1 MYTSKL
7 KKVNGKLIQPDKNK
21 ILYEQFVKS
30 LPEGVEVE
38 MFMNIVTDNGSLA
51 QISKV
56 HTCIRILAQEAGYTF
71 EEMKLLVKQ
80 RSGLCLVFT
89 ENKLDQ
95 EICKSFGECTKDELS
110 MAIQACI
117 EIGEIYNINLE

>member
-7 KKVNGKLIQPDKNK
+7 KKVNGKLTQPDKNK
-21 ILYEQFVKS
+21 ILFEQFVKS

-56 HTCIRILAQEAGYTF
+56 HTCIRILAQESGYTF
-71 EEMKLLVKQ
+71 EEMKLLIKQ
-80 RSGLCLVFT
+80 RSGLCIVFT
-89 ENKLDQ
+89 EGEISQ
-95 EICKSFGECTKDELS
+95 EICKSFGQCTKDELS
-110 MAIQACI
+110 MAIQACV
-117 EIGEIYNINLE
+117 EIGEIYNINLG

>member
-7 KKVNGKLIQPDKNK
+7 KKVNGKLTQSDKDK
-21 ILYEQFVKS
+21 ILFDQFVKS
-30 LPEGVEVE
+30 LPEGTEIE
-38 MFMNIVTDNGSLA
+38 MFVNIATSNGSLA

-80 RSGLCLVFT
+80 RSGLCVVFT
-89 ENKLDQ
+89 EGDITQ

-110 MAIQACI
+110 MSIQACI
-117 EIGEIYNINLE
+117 EIGEIYNINLD

>member
-89 ENKLDQ
+89 ENELDQ
-95 EICKSFGECTKDELS
+95 EICKSFGECTKD
-110 MAIQACI
+110 
-117 EIGEIYNINLE
+117 

>member
-89 ENKLDQ
+89 ENELDQ

>member
-7 KKVNGKLIQPDKNK
+7 KKVNGKLSQPDKNK

-56 HTCIRILAQEAGYTF
+56 HTCIRILAQESGYTF
-71 EEMKLLVKQ
+71 EEMKLLIKQ
-80 RSGLCLVFT
+80 RSGLCIIFT
-89 ENKLDQ
+89 EGEISQ
-95 EICKSFGECTKDELS
+95 EICKSFGQCTKDELS
-110 MAIQACI
+110 MAIQACV
-117 EIGEIYNINLE
+117 EIGEIYNINLS

>member
-21 ILYEQFVKS
+21 ILYEQFVKL

-38 MFMNIVTDNGSLA
+38 MFMNIITDNGSLA

-89 ENKLDQ
+89 ENELDQ

>member
-7 KKVNGKLIQPDKNK
+7 KKVNGKLSQPDKNK
-21 ILYEQFVKS
+21 ILYDAFVKA
-30 LPEGVEVE
+30 LPEGSEVE
-38 MFMNIVTDNGSLA
+38 LFMNVVTDGGSLA

-56 HTCIRILAQEAGYTF
+56 HTCIRMLAQESGYSF
-71 EEMKLLVKQ
+71 EEMKQLIKE

-89 ENKLDQ
+89 EGDTQQ

-110 MAIQACI
+110 MSIQACI
-117 EIGEIYNINLE
+117 EIGEMYNINLG

>member
-21 ILYEQFVKS
+21 ILYEQFIKS

-80 RSGLCLVFT
+80 RSGLCIIFT
-89 ENKLDQ
+89 EGGVGQ